1 MLLDSIAYP
10 NGIAFL
16 KQKNEVYICESAK
29 NRVLKYNVTK
39 DNRFINKKIFVELPS
54 GSPDGIAFDNKNN
67 LYVGHFGGGAIFVIS
82 PKGEILE
89 KFSAP
94 GKKPSNLE
102 FAGTDMKDLYLTED
116 ETNSVYIIRTKNP
129 GMPLLNSP
137 VNKK

>member
-1 MLLDSIAYP
+1 M
-10 NGIAFL
+10 
-16 KQKNEVYICESAK
+16 
-29 NRVLKYNVTK
+29 LKYNVTK